1 MVIALSCTENWYYYL
16 VVNLY
21 SLLEHNKVKKIY
33 LLLETDKAKDV
44 KYLKQLQKRYKVEF
58 VVININAYQ
67 NNYIKEGCPN
77 ANTIYSNMCFS
88 RLMLADF
95 VKEDKVLYIDT
106 DAIVLKDISRVWDI
120 DNTDYYLIGVKD
132 YGVIKIDYLETLHLS
147 GRYINSG
154 FVVFNLKKIRED
166 GIVQK
171 WFDIINDRELQFPD
185 QDAMNIVCTDHELYI
200 PSMYNYGY
208 GCMVDVM
215 NNDLI
220 KVIHYLGPKDPWI
233 ADKIFAEFW
242 YDAEE
247 KFIADIVKGN
257 KNGKKVRKDK

>member
-1 MVIALSCTENWYYYL
+1 MILALSCTENWYYYL

-21 SLLEHNKVKKIY
+21 SLLKANKVKKIY
-33 LLLETDKAKDV
+33 LLLETDKIKEV
-44 KYLKQLQKRYKVEF
+44 PYLKQLQKMFKVEF
-58 VVININAYQ
+58 VVININKHQ

-106 DAIVLKDISRVWDI
+106 DALVLKDISYVWDI
-120 DNTDYYLIGVKD
+120 DNTDYYVIGVKD
-132 YGVIKIDYLETLHLS
+132 YGVINIDYLETLHLS

-154 FVVFNLKKIRED
+154 CVVFNLKKIRED

-171 WFDIINDRELQFPD
+171 WFDVVNDRELRFPD
-185 QDAMNIVCTDHELYI
+185 QDALNIVCTDHELYI
-200 PSMYNYGY
+200 PSVFNYGY

-215 NNDLI
+215 VPELL
-220 KVIHYLGPKDPWI
+220 KVVHYLGPKDPWV
-233 ADKIFAEFW
+233 ADKLFAELW
-242 YDAEE
+242 YDADE
-247 KFIADIVKGN
+247 KFRKEIVHAKP
-257 KNGKKVRKDK
+257 KPKRKKE